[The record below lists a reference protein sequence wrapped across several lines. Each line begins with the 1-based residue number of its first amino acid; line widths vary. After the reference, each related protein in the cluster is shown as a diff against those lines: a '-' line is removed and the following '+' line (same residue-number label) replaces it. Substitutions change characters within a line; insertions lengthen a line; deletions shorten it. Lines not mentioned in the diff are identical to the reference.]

1 MHMYQNW
8 SITIDIL
15 LYASRYSCQP
25 LMLDLNL
32 DFEGDKEMS
41 SAGQSHG
48 VKRC

>member
-1 MHMYQNW
+1 MYHNW

-15 LYASRYSCQP
+15 LYASRYSCQ
-25 LMLDLNL
+25 LWMLDLNL
-32 DFEGDKEMS
+32 EFERDKGMS